1 MRGWCQGQGYRIGFG
16 AVTGRVLAQAK
27 KQL

>member
-1 MRGWCQGQGYRIGFG
+1 QGQGYRIGFG